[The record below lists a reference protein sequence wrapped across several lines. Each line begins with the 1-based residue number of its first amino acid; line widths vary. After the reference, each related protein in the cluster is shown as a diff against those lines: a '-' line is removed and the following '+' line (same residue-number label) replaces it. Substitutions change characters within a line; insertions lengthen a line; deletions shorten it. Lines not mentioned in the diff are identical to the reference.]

1 MLPVEWGSRG
11 SGYEVDA
18 VVMALD
24 RKWLLKDLTNLIAQ
38 EGAHVS
44 GIHSETG
51 RGARVLLRLRLRVDD
66 FGQLSSLLH
75 KVAAIPGV
83 EEARRAT

>member
-1 MLPVEWGSRG
+1 MEWGSRG
-11 SGYEVDA
+11 SGFEVDA
-18 VVMALD
+18 VVLALD

-51 RGARVLLRLRLRVDD
+51 RGGRLRLRLRLRVDD
-66 FGQLSSLLH
+66 FGQLSVLLG

-83 EEARRAT
+83 EVARRAT